1 MALTQSQEQQL
12 LRLLARFGS
21 EGSTDIKYNTLPTVG
36 VSAGETVR
44 PATDS
49 WGSISKDSEIL
60 LMQPDGTPRRITIET
75 LINAFT
81 NITISQHP
89 VPGISTAVHNLVKGG
104 QVHQYVSNHVQT
116 LNTTIKQKCGE
127 LEGKINDVKTFAA
140 TKAAEVRSS
149 SIQGWRDGLKMQFG
163 SLNPA
168 VGTSRYNLPRWVEK
182 DCWIEVFVPDRE
194 MRGRIRP
201 IYDGTR
207 QYVTSF
213 ELHDTYHPG
222 SWMCIGKI
230 V

>member
-1 MALTQSQEQQL
+1 MALSQTQEQQL
-12 LRLLARFGS
+12 LRLLARFGA
-21 EGSTDIKYNTLPTVG
+21 EGSTDTKYNTLPTVS
-36 VSAGETVR
+36 VAAGEAVR
-44 PATDS
+44 PATDT
-49 WGSISKDSEIL
+49 WGSVSKDSEIL
-60 LMQPDGTPRRITIET
+60 LMQPDGTPRRITLET

-81 NITISQHP
+81 NITINQHP

-116 LNTTIKQKCGE
+116 LNTTIGQKYDDVLQRITQANRYTDAKVNEVKQQC
-127 LEGKINDVKTFAA
+127 
-140 TKAAEVRSS
+140 
-149 SIQGWRDGLKMQFG
+149 IQGWRDGLKMQFG

-168 VGTSRYNLPRWVEK
+168 VGSSRINLPRWVEK

-194 MRGRIRP
+194 MRGRIRH